1 MWTGVFF
8 VFFFFENQSKDKN
21 IEYKLY
27 NIKVIKCKE
36 LQKNSTT
43 INYFLLF
50 WITLYSVRNIPANRL
65 TAIHIATMSYW
76 VESKCLYPNMADF
89 WVFMSTWKVIFV

>member
-1 MWTGVFF
+1 MQTLQLKKDEYFVSVLVCFFHIKLDEVKQNQKAASNVDWRFFF
-8 VFFFFENQSKDKN
+8 VFLFFENQSKDKN
-21 IEYKLY
+21 IEYKIY

-50 WITLYSVRNIPANRL
+50 
-65 TAIHIATMSYW
+65 
-76 VESKCLYPNMADF
+76 
-89 WVFMSTWKVIFV
+89 